1 MAPSPSGDRPDRMLA
16 MLGNLRTAPVERRSG
31 LRRSLF
37 AMLLTG
43 VALSAAA
50 AMANEE
56 PTYQAVSSRPDY
68 ELRAYAP
75 YVVAEVEVTG
85 TQESAGNAGFRL
97 LAAYIFGENRSRE
110 SIAMT
115 APVTTARSQKI
126 AMTAPVI
133 ERAAGKGAYSVQ
145 FTMPAGYT
153 LASLPEPKDRRVQL
167 REVSARRVA
176 VRRYRGGW
184 SESRYQAEL
193 RVLEQALRRDGL
205 AFVGEPLW
213 ARFNSPFS
221 LPFLRRNEIWL
232 ELAPA
237 R

>member
-1 MAPSPSGDRPDRMLA
+1 
-16 MLGNLRTAPVERRSG
+16 
-31 LRRSLF
+31 
-37 AMLLTG
+37 MLLAG
-43 VALSAAA
+43 VALSAAG
-50 AMANEE
+50 AMAIEE
-56 PTYQAVSSRPDY
+56 PTYQVVASHPDY

-75 YVVAEVEVTG
+75 YIVAEVEVTG
-85 TQESAGNAGFRL
+85 TQASAGNAGFRL

-115 APVTTARSQKI
+115 APVTTARSEKI

-133 ERAAGKGAYSVQ
+133 ERAAGAGKYVVQ

-167 REVSARRVA
+167 REVAARRIA
-176 VRRYRGGW
+176 VRRYSGGW
-184 SESRYQAEL
+184 SVSRYQAEL
-193 RVLEQALRRDGL
+193 RALERALERDAL
-205 AFVGEPLW
+205 TFRGEPLW

-232 ELAPA
+232 ELALAVKSGDRVPVTPLP
-237 R
+237 

>member
-1 MAPSPSGDRPDRMLA
+1 VTPRRGLSRSP
-16 MLGNLRTAPVERRSG
+16 
-31 LRRSLF
+31 F
-37 AMLLTG
+37 AMLLGG
-43 VALSAAA
+43 VALSATA
-50 AMANEE
+50 AMAIEE

-68 ELRAYAP
+68 EVRAYAP
-75 YVVAEVEVTG
+75 YIVAEVEVTG

-115 APVTTARSQKI
+115 APVTTARSEKI

-133 ERAAGKGAYSVQ
+133 ERAAGEGTYLVQ

-153 LASLPEPKDRRVQL
+153 LASLPEPKNRRVQL

-193 RVLEQALRRDGL
+193 RILERALQRDGL
-205 AFVGEPLW
+205 TFVGEPLW

-232 ELAPA
+232 ELAPV